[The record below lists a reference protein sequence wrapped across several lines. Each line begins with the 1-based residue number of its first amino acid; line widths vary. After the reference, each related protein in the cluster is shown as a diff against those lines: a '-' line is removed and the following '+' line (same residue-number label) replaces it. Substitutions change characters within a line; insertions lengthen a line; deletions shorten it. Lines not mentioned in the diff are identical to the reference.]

1 MRIWLAAILMAGLP
15 TLAPAQDTT
24 ATGITVGGLPLPSIG
39 LPLPSIGLPHPPMGL
54 PPPQTTPTR
63 RHGDPSTPPPNGR
76 RGQRGEVPPVVPV
89 VIFPVFY
96 TPPTPGVTGTSAGA
110 PTKATPVDSV
120 QNGRVLLDVE
130 PGDSAQLYVDGYYVG
145 TPDDY
150 REGLELPAGPHA
162 LEVRAS
168 GFETAS
174 TSVQVPEGR
183 SITYRAAL
191 TRRGAASNSVSPSG
205 PAPAPTTTDSSP
217 TSTPAQGPTT
227 YYVIP
232 GCYMGNVPP
241 AEASL
246 PPTCD
251 PARAITIRQ

>member
-1 MRIWLAAILMAGLP
+1 MRIWLAAILVAGLP
-15 TLAPAQDTT
+15 ALARGQDTT
-24 ATGITVGGLPLPSIG
+24 TAGVTVGGLPLPSIG

-54 PPPQTTPTR
+54 PPPQATSLPR
-63 RHGDPSTPPPNGR
+63 EDKRTPPPNGR
-76 RGQRGEVPPVVPV
+76 HGGRGEAPPIVPV
-89 VIFPVFY
+89 FMFPVFY

-110 PTKATPVDSV
+110 PTNNSRVDPV
-120 QNGRVLLDVE
+120 QNGRVMLDVE
-130 PGDSAQLYVDGYYVG
+130 PGDRAQLYVDGYYVG

-162 LEVRAS
+162 LKVRAP

-183 SITYRAAL
+183 VIAYRTSL
-191 TRRGAASNSVSPSG
+191 TQRGGARDSVSP
-205 PAPAPTTTDSSP
+205 PRPDAAPTTADSSP
-217 TSTPAQGPTT
+217 TSATAQSPTT

-241 AEASL
+241 AEANF

-251 PARAITIRQ
+251 PSRAVTIRH